1 MKIRVRVKPNSKKG
15 PMVAK
20 SSDEIGEILEIFTRE
35 PAVDGRANL
44 AVQEI
49 LAEFCG
55 VSKSKISLRK
65 GKKSKIKI
73 FEVED

>member
-15 PMVAK
+15 PMVTE

-49 LAEFCG
+49 LAEFYG